1 MITYDA
7 YEKALILRHGKK
19 VHDCL
24 KNADIA
30 IAGLGGL
37 GSNIAVFLARSGV
50 GHLHLVDFDR
60 VDITNLNRQQY
71 DIDDIGKLKTVALAA
86 HIKRFNPFI
95 KVTYDSI
102 LVTENNAPNLF
113 GSYPIVCE
121 AFDKAENKA
130 MLVNTLLTE
139 CSNTK
144 IISASGMAGLESS
157 NTIQTRKINKRFYVC
172 GDMQSEIS
180 KNLALMAPRVALCAA
195 HQANMVLRI
204 LTGNEEI

>member
-1 MITYDA
+1 MITHNA
-7 YEKALILRHGKK
+7 YEKALISRHGKK
-19 VHDCL
+19 VHDIL

-37 GSNIAVFLARSGV
+37 GSNIAIFLARSGV
-50 GHLHLVDFDR
+50 GHLHIVDFDK

-71 DIDDIGKLKTVALAA
+71 DIDDIGKLKTIALAT
-86 HIKRFNPFI
+86 HIKHFNPFI

-102 LVTENNAPNLF
+102 MVTERNAPKIFSN
-113 GSYPIVCE
+113 YPIVCE

-144 IISASGMAGLESS
+144 IISASGMAGFESS
-157 NTIQTRKINKRFYVC
+157 NMIQTRKVNDRFYIC
-172 GDMQSEIS
+172 GDTQSEIS
-180 KNLALMAPRVALCAA
+180 KNTALMAPRVALCAA